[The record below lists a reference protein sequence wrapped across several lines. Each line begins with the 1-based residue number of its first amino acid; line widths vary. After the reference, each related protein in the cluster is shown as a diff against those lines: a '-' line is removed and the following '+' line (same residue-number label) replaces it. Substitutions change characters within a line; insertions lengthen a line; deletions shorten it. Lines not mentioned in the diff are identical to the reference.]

1 MSEPRR
7 LAWSHPAAP
16 PSTPWNREAE
26 SAVPATPPGWE
37 DYRAARER
45 FLRTLQIDSLNR
57 LLARPDADPGRFDA
71 GGAR

>member
-1 MSEPRR
+1 MEPPRT
-7 LAWSHPAAP
+7 P
-16 PSTPWNREAE
+16 PSTPWDREAQ

-57 LLARPDADPGRFDA
+57 LLARPDSAPGPLDT

>member
-1 MSEPRR
+1 MEPPRSPSST
-7 LAWSHPAAP
+7 AW
-16 PSTPWNREAE
+16 NQEAE
-26 SAVPATPPGWE
+26 SGVPGTPPGWE

-57 LLARPDADPGRFDA
+57 LLARPDAGQGRLDA

>member
-1 MSEPRR
+1 MEPPRR
-7 LAWSHPAAP
+7 T

-45 FLRTLQIDSLNR
+45 FLRTLEIDSLNR
-57 LLARPDADPGRFDA
+57 LMARSDAGPGRF
-71 GGAR
+71 GPGEAR